1 MQQAPVPEGLPPSL
15 RFLKALVTVLTL
27 TLIGG
32 VITITALIVT
42 RMPQAMGAGPVL
54 PAEIALPEGA
64 TARAVTFGTGWIAV
78 VTTDNRILILD
89 AGTGALRQEMA
100 ILPGG

>member
-1 MQQAPVPEGLPPSL
+1 MPDGLPPSL

-42 RMPQAMGAGPVL
+42 RMPSMGAAP
-54 PAEIALPEGA
+54 ALPGGVTLPQGA
-64 TARAVTFGTGWIAV
+64 SARAVTFGSGWHAV
-78 VTTDNRILILD
+78 VTTDDRILIFD
-89 AGTGALRQEMA
+89 AATGALRQEVA
-100 ILPGG
+100 ILPAK